1 MNKNNLKNI
10 KLPLILLLSFAVP
23 LLVMCVVYFLRDIQP
38 FGDTSIMIWDSKLQY
53 KDYFGYLWDILHGD
67 ASFEYSASKSLG
79 GQTIGLVAYY
89 LTCPLN
95 LLLYFIDKSQISLF
109 IAISTLLKIA
119 FSGLTSAYFINKRF
133 KLNSAVVVLLS
144 SCYALM
150 EYNIIYG
157 RNLMWLDGVVILPL
171 ACLGVYEL
179 LYNRKKSLLF
189 FSVFIAIFS
198 NWYSGYMVCLMT
210 GFYFLYELILKY
222 DIKNIKN
229 ELKKFISDLFT
240 VAADMVLGVLASG
253 ALLIPALLSLVGG
266 KAKMDI
272 FDTTINVGILEAL
285 KGFDINAQSNAK
297 GATIL
302 YTGAIVLILAVYL
315 ILSKKTDIKK
325 RICAGAF
332 FVFMMLCFSFRELDI
347 MWTAF
352 VKSNSYNY
360 RWAFVFGFLMVT
372 FAADA
377 VSNIKKYSLDLKTL
391 FKSLGIILAMFL
403 VLDLNDVFES
413 RFVTYAY
420 LFAIIGYVL
429 IIAVSSLLK
438 NKKALKTVCLAL
450 VFVLTVG
457 ELTANAYKAHNVFAD
472 KNSVFADYVDNME
485 NVIDEVKSND
495 DSFYRLEKTV
505 SYLTIVNRTVAD
517 SESFMFGYNGIEN
530 YTSTYD
536 ANVDEFMARMGYSD
550 STNVPDENSDKS
562 ILNPTDV
569 FWNSPML
576 LTDSLLGIKYQ
587 ILDKDYAGLEKI
599 QINSEVPNGFEVY
612 KNNYALGLAYNVS
625 SQLKDE
631 IEYSLNPFEN
641 QEAFVNAALGYD
653 SDVYIEP
660 NMTEQTL
667 SDNVEKITFETNT
680 DGPVYFYTD
689 GSQVHE
695 NVAKPNCTVYV
706 NGEMVQNICN
716 RFEINALY
724 LGDFNKGE
732 TVEVEI
738 KHESGLSK
746 THTVYLAQLDM
757 NNFENAYSALTS
769 GYENDLNI
777 NKNVVSGT
785 YTTDTD
791 STVMVTLPYT
801 EGWTLYVDGVETEYS
816 VLGDTFIGFDLSS
829 GTHEIEMKYSTLHK
843 NAGIAASVIGFGGFA
858 AWCVLDIL
866 KKRKNSAVSK

>member
-1 MNKNNLKNI
+1 MNKNKLKNK
-10 KLPLILLLSFAVP
+10 KLPLLLFFSFAIP
-23 LLVMCVVYFLRDIQP
+23 FLVMCVVYFLRDIQP
-38 FGDTSIMIWDSKLQY
+38 FGDISIMIWDSKLQY

-67 ASFEYSASKSLG
+67 ASFEYSAAKSLG

-95 LLLYFIDKSQISLF
+95 LLLYFISKSQISLF

-133 KLNSAVVVLLS
+133 NLNSAAVVLLS

-150 EYNIIYG
+150 EYNIIYS

-222 DIKNIKN
+222 DFKNIKEEFKN
-229 ELKKFISDLFT
+229 FISDLFT
-240 VAADMVLGVLASG
+240 VAVDMVLGVLASG

-272 FDTTINVGILEAL
+272 LDTTINVGLFEAL
-285 KGFDINAQSNAK
+285 KGFDINAQSNTK

-315 ILSKKTDIKK
+315 ILNKRTELKK

-332 FVFMMLCFSFRELDI
+332 FAFMMLCFSFRELDI

-377 VSNIKKYSLDLKTL
+377 VSNIKKYSLDVKTL
-391 FKSLGIILAMFL
+391 FKALGVIAAVFL
-403 VLDLNDVFES
+403 ILDLNDVFQS
-413 RFVTYAY
+413 RFISYVY
-420 LFAIIGYVL
+420 LFAIICYVL
-429 IIAVSSLLK
+429 IIAVSSLIK
-438 NKKALKTVCLAL
+438 NRKLLKTLCLAL

-457 ELTANAYKAHNVFAD
+457 ELTANAYKAHGDFKD
-472 KNSVFADYVDNME
+472 KNSVFSDYVDEME
-485 NVIDEVKSND
+485 PVINEIKSKD

-505 SYLTIVNRTVAD
+505 SYLTIVGRTVAD

-550 STNVPDENSDKS
+550 STYVPDEDSDES

-569 FWNSPML
+569 FWNCPML

-587 ILDKDYAGLEKI
+587 ILDKDYAGLEKTEL
-599 QINSEVPNGFEVY
+599 NSKLPEGFNLY
-612 KNNYALGLAYNVS
+612 TNNYALGLAYNVS
-625 SQLKDE
+625 SELKNG

-641 QEAFVNAALGYD
+641 QEAFLNAALGYD
-653 SDVYIEP
+653 SDVYVKP
-660 NMTEQTL
+660 DMKKQTL
-667 SDNVEKITFETNT
+667 NDDVEIITFETKT

-689 GSQVHE
+689 GSQVHG
-695 NVAKPNCTVYV
+695 NVAKPNCTVYI
-706 NGEMVQNICN
+706 NGEEVQDICN

-724 LGDFNKGE
+724 LGDFDKGE
-732 TVEVEI
+732 TVEIEI
-738 KHESGLSK
+738 KHESGLDK

-769 GYENDLNI
+769 GYENNLNI
-777 NKNVVSGT
+777 RKNVVSGT
-785 YTTDTD
+785 YTTEND

-801 EGWTLYVDGVETEYS
+801 EGWTLYVDGVETDYT
-816 VLGDTFIGFDLSS
+816 VLGDTFIGFDLTAGS
-829 GTHEIEMKYSTLHK
+829 HEIEMKYSTLHK

-858 AWCVLDIL
+858 AWCVYDIL
-866 KKRKNSAVSK
+866 KKKKNSVVSD

>member
-222 DIKNIKN
+222 DFKNIKN
-229 ELKKFISDLFT
+229 EFKKFISDLFT

-485 NVIDEVKSND
+485 NVVDEVKSND

-587 ILDKDYAGLEKI
+587 ILDKDYTGLEKI

-858 AWCVLDIL
+858 AWYVLDIL